1 MQLRQFK
8 SLPMVFLRKYIPALL
23 AIILLTYYIIIAWIL
38 HRSGYEHSE
47 SLFLAEKTRL
57 LFEARDNTLLTLGTT
72 FPTLV
77 YLSTVVFSLFGY
89 PFAPVLASATF
100 TTLLFFLLVLDF
112 SKSGLQRR
120 FFIPMLLLLFMFHPG
135 LIFAGTSG
143 RGIALVLL
151 FFYLLF
157 RSLFVYY
164 KTQTTFS
171 LSMGSIY
178 LTCLVFCNYNFIWLL
193 LALLPFVVLVSLD
206 GLKTTS
212 YGSPIVQYYESVNN
226 RSQRRKLTNRTLA
239 IYIILFLLPLGA
251 VYLFKLL
258 NQVHAGNGTYFLT
271 SQYANWSVTGTESLG
286 NIFTNVDPITGKS
299 SNFIGTNIIAQ
310 SQIVFQGYIL
320 MLTPLMILVFIMFK
334 GKLYELL
341 TLLAPFI
348 LIGILLLDNQ
358 VYLTVE
364 YYLIFLVLALIG
376 IHYYAGRKYSSR
388 QMYPIIMFVALV
400 NIFTGIVYFKNT
412 SDNEEAAFFTAVKKA
427 SSWKGERV
435 ITEEYRMA
443 TYITG
448 LMNAER
454 NSTDNGKIL
463 MDDAAAYPIIAQMRK
478 LGSNIILPIN
488 HNFITVSE
496 NPKTEAKYICIAKMK
511 NKLRNFT
518 VLNQYN
524 LDKLI
529 ANESLHLVIM
539 FETENWAV
547 YRLDGVKTT

>member
-1 MQLRQFK
+1 
-8 SLPMVFLRKYIPALL
+8 MVFLRKYIPALL
-23 AIILLTYYIIIAWIL
+23 AIVLLSYYLIISWVL

-47 SLFLAEKTRL
+47 SLFLAEKARL

-72 FPTLV
+72 FPSLV

-100 TTLLFFLLVLDF
+100 TSFLFFLILSDY
-112 SKSGLQRR
+112 SKSSLQRR
-120 FFIPMLLLLFMFHPG
+120 FFVPMLSLIFFFHPG

-143 RGIALVLL
+143 RSIAIVLL
-151 FFYLLF
+151 FFYMVY

-171 LSMGSIY
+171 LSMASIY

-193 LALLPFVVLVSLD
+193 LALIPFVVLVSLE
-206 GLKTTS
+206 GLKTSTFC
-212 YGSPIVQYYESVNN
+212 SPIVQYYEAVNN
-226 RSQRRKLTNRTLA
+226 RSQRRKLSNRTLA
-239 IYIILFLLPLGA
+239 IYIILFLLPIVA

-271 SQYANWSVTGTESLG
+271 SQYANWSVTGTHSLG
-286 NIFTNVDPITGKS
+286 SIFIDGHVGKNVL
-299 SNFIGTNIIAQ
+299 AQ
-310 SQIVFQGYIL
+310 TQIVFQGYIL
-320 MLTPLMILVFIMFK
+320 MLTPLFILVFFLFK

-341 TLLAPFI
+341 TLLSPFI
-348 LIGILLLDNQ
+348 LIGIFLLDNQ
-358 VYLTVE
+358 IYLTVE

-376 IHYYAGRKYSSR
+376 ISYYVGKKYAAK
-388 QMYPIIMFVALV
+388 QMYPILMLFAILNV
-400 NIFTGIVYFKNT
+400 FTGILYFRRT
-412 SDNEEAAFFTAVKKA
+412 SDAEEKGFFTAIKKA
-427 SSWKGERV
+427 SKVRGERV
-435 ITEEYRMA
+435 ITEEYQMA

-448 LMNAER
+448 LMATER
-454 NSTDNGKIL
+454 LSTDNGKIL

-488 HNFITVSE
+488 YNFITVAE
-496 NPKTEAKYICIAKMK
+496 NPSTEAKYVCIAKRK
-511 NKLRNFT
+511 NRLRNFT

-524 LDKLI
+524 LDKLQNNDAI
-529 ANESLHLVIM
+529 HMVIM

-547 YRLDGVKTT
+547 YRLDKRI